1 MCDALK
7 ARLRAREMDLVLM
20 KDHDDMCTDMEEQL
34 KRVNLSSNED
44 CLEIFKEEVYKLEV
58 GISFC
63 DDSYRR
69 NQSRFVTW
77 SYSLSW
83 RREQRIKWFLHVM
96 YNVYARASHICVK
109 YSAHIYSRWD
119 ESANYNMVSSA
130 PK

>member
-1 MCDALK
+1 
-7 ARLRAREMDLVLM
+7 M

-63 DDSYRR
+63 DYSYRR

-77 SYSLSW
+77 SNSLSW
-83 RREQRIKWFLHVM
+83 RREQRIK
-96 YNVYARASHICVK
+96 
-109 YSAHIYSRWD
+109 
-119 ESANYNMVSSA
+119 
-130 PK
+130 